1 MKLKEIRTKELEIE
15 NEKALLLEKSRK
27 AEEGFFMMQEIKAR
41 NLRLEEAEKNFLKR
55 EEILQGNEERLA
67 MKMEDIAGYEFKL
80 FDFQKNLENKQEKVY
95 QIAKEIEEKKDDIEK
110 TAKLFEQIN
119 NQLQKQLKFNSMQAE
134 VNQNTQ
140 EFLKNEE
147 NRLKNL
153 EKSVKQRQKFEN
165 HKIKEF
171 SKIYDNNFSKETK
184 FGFSDSF
191 EEDSSEDNLSRIDV
205 RTPE

>member
-1 MKLKEIRTKELEIE
+1 
-15 NEKALLLEKSRK
+15 
-27 AEEGFFMMQEIKAR
+27 
-41 NLRLEEAEKNFLKR
+41 
-55 EEILQGNEERLA
+55 
-67 MKMEDIAGYEFKL
+67 
-80 FDFQKNLENKQEKVY
+80 
-95 QIAKEIEEKKDDIEK
+95 
-110 TAKLFEQIN
+110 
-119 NQLQKQLKFNSMQAE
+119 MQAE